1 MSIALNQHNYFI
13 STLKLVGNHIVLS
26 QLSWYHIDHEGR
38 VEAAISKSIPISLGL
53 LEVEAKALEESIFFA
68 WDVGVRDVIF
78 ECDSRIVVEAV
89 NDLCEPPTTIGN
101 IIDDI
106 RQKLQDFHR
115 TKVFHIYR
123 QGNCTSHILARYASH
138 IIGFITWIKKIFY
151 MIKSTVTQDIYF
163 LSSF

>member
-1 MSIALNQHNYFI
+1 M
-13 STLKLVGNHIVLS
+13 
-26 QLSWYHIDHEGR
+26 
-38 VEAAISKSIPISLGL
+38 GL

-68 WDVGVRDVIF
+68 WDVDVRDVIF

-115 TKVFHIYR
+115 TKVFHICR
-123 QGNCTSHILARYASH
+123 QGNCASHILARYASH
-138 IIGFITWIKKIFY
+138 VTDFISWIKKILY
-151 MIKSTVTQDIYF
+151 MIKSTVTQDIFF
-163 LSSF
+163 LSYF

>member
-1 MSIALNQHNYFI
+1 M
-13 STLKLVGNHIVLS
+13 
-26 QLSWYHIDHEGR
+26 
-38 VEAAISKSIPISLGL
+38 LGL
-53 LEVEAKALEESIFFA
+53 LEVEAKALAESIFFA

-78 ECDSRIVVEAV
+78 KCDSRIVVEAV

-123 QGNCTSHILARYASH
+123 QGNCTSHILARYAFH